1 MNGYPHIAELRQ
13 FVLNLDI
20 EEANNRCM
28 FLEKKLHRIN
38 NLVKKG
44 SERLNNIFTTEGQ
57 LDIYEKIFSEIKQ
70 IIKEPNKLH

>member
-20 EEANNRCM
+20 EEANNRRM

-44 SERLNNIFTTEGQ
+44 YERLNNIFTTEGQ